1 MCCVI
6 IIGSQTIRSL
16 AIELSVQALTSD
28 KLRMSLDKS
37 RIPKRRTMTDPF
49 VDWIKRARTDK
60 GETVSGRMVETRS
73 QKTSDE
79 RKELLE
85 VEVNTDHDMNDNQE
99 VHGLEGRGRRL
110 ASESTPVE
118 QGHDFATSTGTLDRE
133 EMSELSD
140 ISTEIV
146 ATRKSPTDNTMM
158 AGGTEKQ
165 TTTSSFSER
174 MRNTLGNIFLFT
186 MGGGAENEVESQEEE
201 DEEEQVDFG
210 SQFSLNSSTQ
220 ENEAYVGRETGTGDK
235 FGVVRTI
242 SKEVNTPGQSRYFA
256 IMTNSELQTGESR
269 NRGLGNALADPEVD
283 NEKTSRQRVKARI
296 STSTKLPGTDRVT
309 PPLVAP
315 LVDNEAALEEALN
328 NIVDSLGEQNEQMCI
343 RMSELERAVHIERE
357 SLQEEL
363 NRNRQEIGRS
373 EKRLKERTEEHMA
386 KNLSRMTREAEQ
398 RELRLRDD
406 MEKLRTQQEQSLGTL
421 DTKIDAMMERRTQA
435 IMNRLGGLLSSKS
448 GPKEGEPNSGGPGR
462 EPKVNFNDH
471 QKGRTYGSTR
481 GRGSSTGYATRDN
494 RTWGPNSRASST
506 GNRQTS
512 NERPTQGTHAT
523 GRSDSGNRGHASPG
537 RSHVGQA
544 GNTHGDSD
552 CRDAPH
558 TEPLTTCEDTQPGH
572 SRDATAMATAFEPLN
587 RSFETFLKRLSR
599 TNERSE
605 KSRRVFK
612 KPRCYKDESD
622 GCIDT
627 WIEVMKLHF
636 EEEDLSERQECS
648 ALTSNLEGTA
658 LNCVMAKKQY
668 QCDTVEKIFEILL
681 NRFGSGVQ
689 GHQAMMR
696 FEKWRQREDETIDKF
711 LDDLEMLR
719 RRSQPDES
727 NRRMNLAVA
736 SKFIDGVKNDELR
749 TMLATY
755 YTPLSTNAP
764 TPEELRLKSK
774 EYLLLKPPS
783 RSGYYKNIYGN
794 FNNGPANQGNNWYKP
809 RDDMDKRRSCA
820 NCSSTDHHV
829 SACPTYKQGM
839 KAIGFSL
846 EDEDASELDHE
857 DFTRGV
863 IVKFGPRCFFCNL
876 EGHYKSDCPQF
887 WDAVADIK
895 HPRHE
900 EALSGVKA
908 SKARLLSEAEARRKD
923 KPHELA
929 AKKMQAVTEE
939 TRAPEPATAADDFKI
954 DYKAAARDALN
965 RVQQELVTKE
975 IEQKVKLELE
985 NEKLQ
990 EQLNTFEATEFE
1002 ETKALS
1008 SLSMKLNVI
1017 SGQRF
1022 GMVPQGSKIQ
1032 SIISVAG
1039 HQVIRN
1045 LSEPS
1050 EFTLIHL
1057 DTYAD
1062 YLRQVEP
1069 RTESRAVRALL
1080 TTGGPRMKKLHGRYL
1095 DVYGPYQ
1102 VMLNVDGISI
1112 YTRTYVTTDDDQMG
1126 QIYLGE
1132 EELKVR
1138 RIGHDAMMEQDAVH
1152 IGYEADVTAHLL
1164 DNNGTKIGVTGLLD
1178 TGAVVSV
1185 MPIKTWERMG
1195 FTREDLIPTNLRLAA
1210 ANRGAIYVAGRTPIT
1225 VLHMGG
1231 RDLWMSLL
1239 PGGREFVRRRP
1250 IHLGHRFCQE
1260 F

>member
-1 MCCVI
+1 
-6 IIGSQTIRSL
+6 
-16 AIELSVQALTSD
+16 
-28 KLRMSLDKS
+28 
-37 RIPKRRTMTDPF
+37 
-49 VDWIKRARTDK
+49 
-60 GETVSGRMVETRS
+60 
-73 QKTSDE
+73 
-79 RKELLE
+79 
-85 VEVNTDHDMNDNQE
+85 
-99 VHGLEGRGRRL
+99 
-110 ASESTPVE
+110 
-118 QGHDFATSTGTLDRE
+118 
-133 EMSELSD
+133 
-140 ISTEIV
+140 
-146 ATRKSPTDNTMM
+146 
-158 AGGTEKQ
+158 
-165 TTTSSFSER
+165 
-174 MRNTLGNIFLFT
+174 
-186 MGGGAENEVESQEEE
+186 
-201 DEEEQVDFG
+201 
-210 SQFSLNSSTQ
+210 
-220 ENEAYVGRETGTGDK
+220 
-235 FGVVRTI
+235 
-242 SKEVNTPGQSRYFA
+242 
-256 IMTNSELQTGESR
+256 
-269 NRGLGNALADPEVD
+269 
-283 NEKTSRQRVKARI
+283 
-296 STSTKLPGTDRVT
+296 
-309 PPLVAP
+309 
-315 LVDNEAALEEALN
+315 
-328 NIVDSLGEQNEQMCI
+328 
-343 RMSELERAVHIERE
+343 
-357 SLQEEL
+357 
-363 NRNRQEIGRS
+363 
-373 EKRLKERTEEHMA
+373 
-386 KNLSRMTREAEQ
+386 
-398 RELRLRDD
+398 
-406 MEKLRTQQEQSLGTL
+406 
-421 DTKIDAMMERRTQA
+421 
-435 IMNRLGGLLSSKS
+435 
-448 GPKEGEPNSGGPGR
+448 
-462 EPKVNFNDH
+462 
-471 QKGRTYGSTR
+471 
-481 GRGSSTGYATRDN
+481 
-494 RTWGPNSRASST
+494 
-506 GNRQTS
+506 
-512 NERPTQGTHAT
+512 
-523 GRSDSGNRGHASPG
+523 
-537 RSHVGQA
+537 
-544 GNTHGDSD
+544 
-552 CRDAPH
+552 
-558 TEPLTTCEDTQPGH
+558 
-572 SRDATAMATAFEPLN
+572 
-587 RSFETFLKRLSR
+587 
-599 TNERSE
+599 
-605 KSRRVFK
+605 
-612 KPRCYKDESD
+612 
-622 GCIDT
+622 
-627 WIEVMKLHF
+627 MKLHF

-668 QCDTVEKIFEILL
+668 QRDTAEKIFEILL

-696 FEKWRQREDETIDKF
+696 FEKRRQREDETIDKF

-749 TMLATY
+749 TMLSTH

-783 RSGYYKNIYGN
+783 RSGYYKNNYGN

-846 EDEDASELDHE
+846 EDKEASKVDHE
-857 DFTRGV
+857 DFMREV
-863 IVKFGPRCFFCNL
+863 IAKFGPRCFFCNL
-876 EGHYKSDCPQF
+876 EGHFKSDCPQF

-923 KPHELA
+923 KPQELA
-929 AKKMQAVTEE
+929 TKKMQAVTEE
-939 TRAPEPATAADDFKI
+939 TCEPEPVTAADDFKI
-954 DYKAAARDALN
+954 DYRAAARDALN

-990 EQLNTFEATEFE
+990 EQLNTFEATEIE
-1002 ETKALS
+1002 ETKAPS

-1050 EFTLIHL
+1050 EFTLMHL

-1062 YLRQVEP
+1062 YLRQMEP

-1095 DVYGPYQ
+1095 EVYGPYQ

-1112 YTRTYVTTDDDQMG
+1112 YTRTYVTTDSDQMG

-1138 RIGHDAMMEQDAVH
+1138 RIGHDAMMEQNAVH

-1164 DNNGTKIGVTGLLD
+1164 DTKGTKINRSHRASGHRSGSECDADKNLGKNGLHEGRSNSNEPPTGRRQ
-1178 TGAVVSV
+1178 S
-1185 MPIKTWERMG
+1185 RC
-1195 FTREDLIPTNLRLAA
+1195 NLRSWK
-1210 ANRGAIYVAGRTPIT
+1210 NTNNGSPHGRT
-1225 VLHMGG
+1225 G
-1231 RDLWMSLL
+1231 SLDEL
-1239 PGGREFVRRRP
+1239 PGGRKFGQRRP
-1250 IHLGHRFCQE
+1250 IHLGQRFRQE

>member
-1 MCCVI
+1 
-6 IIGSQTIRSL
+6 
-16 AIELSVQALTSD
+16 
-28 KLRMSLDKS
+28 
-37 RIPKRRTMTDPF
+37 
-49 VDWIKRARTDK
+49 
-60 GETVSGRMVETRS
+60 
-73 QKTSDE
+73 
-79 RKELLE
+79 
-85 VEVNTDHDMNDNQE
+85 MNDNQE

-110 ASESTPVE
+110 SSESTPVE
-118 QGHDFATSTGTLDRE
+118 QGHDFATPTGTLDRE

-140 ISTEIV
+140 ISTEIA
-146 ATRKSPTDNTMM
+146 ATRRSPTDNTMM
-158 AGGTEKQ
+158 AGGNEKQ
-165 TTTSSFSER
+165 TTSSSFSER
-174 MRNTLGNIFLFT
+174 MRNTLGNIFPFT
-186 MGGGAENEVESQEEE
+186 MGGGTGNEGESQEEEE

-210 SQFSLNSSTQ
+210 SQVSLNSLTQ
-220 ENEAYVGRETGTGDK
+220 ENEAYVERETGTVDK

-242 SKEVNTPGQSRYFA
+242 SKEVNTPGQSR
-256 IMTNSELQTGESR
+256 
-269 NRGLGNALADPEVD
+269 
-283 NEKTSRQRVKARI
+283 
-296 STSTKLPGTDRVT
+296 
-309 PPLVAP
+309 
-315 LVDNEAALEEALN
+315 
-328 NIVDSLGEQNEQMCI
+328 
-343 RMSELERAVHIERE
+343 H
-357 SLQEEL
+357 
-363 NRNRQEIGRS
+363 
-373 EKRLKERTEEHMA
+373 
-386 KNLSRMTREAEQ
+386 
-398 RELRLRDD
+398 
-406 MEKLRTQQEQSLGTL
+406 
-421 DTKIDAMMERRTQA
+421 
-435 IMNRLGGLLSSKS
+435 
-448 GPKEGEPNSGGPGR
+448 
-462 EPKVNFNDH
+462 
-471 QKGRTYGSTR
+471 
-481 GRGSSTGYATRDN
+481 
-494 RTWGPNSRASST
+494 
-506 GNRQTS
+506 
-512 NERPTQGTHAT
+512 
-523 GRSDSGNRGHASPG
+523 
-537 RSHVGQA
+537 
-544 GNTHGDSD
+544 
-552 CRDAPH
+552 
-558 TEPLTTCEDTQPGH
+558 
-572 SRDATAMATAFEPLN
+572 
-587 RSFETFLKRLSR
+587 
-599 TNERSE
+599 
-605 KSRRVFK
+605 
-612 KPRCYKDESD
+612 
-622 GCIDT
+622 
-627 WIEVMKLHF
+627 
-636 EEEDLSERQECS
+636 
-648 ALTSNLEGTA
+648 TSNLEGTA
-658 LNCVMAKKQY
+658 LNCVMAKEQY
-668 QCDTVEKIFEILL
+668 QRDTGEKSFVILL

-696 FEKWRQREDETIDKF
+696 SEKRRQREDETIDKF

-719 RRSQPDES
+719 RRSQPVES
-727 NRRMNLAVA
+727 NRRINMAVA
-736 SKFIDGVKNDELR
+736 SKFIDGVKNDDFR
-749 TMLATY
+749 TMLATH

-783 RSGYYKNIYGN
+783 RSGYYKNNNGN
-794 FNNGPANQGNNWYKP
+794 FNNEPANQGNNWYKP
-809 RDDMDKRRSCA
+809 RDDMEKRRSFA

-857 DFTRGV
+857 DFMRGL
-863 IVKFGPRCFFCNL
+863 IAKFGPRCFFCNL
-876 EGHYKSDCPQF
+876 EGHFKSDCPQF

-923 KPHELA
+923 KPQELA

-939 TRAPEPATAADDFKI
+939 TREPESATAADVFKI
-954 DYKAAARDALN
+954 DYRAAARDALN

-975 IEQKVKLELE
+975 IEQKVKIELE

-990 EQLNTFEATEFE
+990 EQLNTFEATEVE
-1002 ETKALS
+1002 ETKAPS

-1022 GMVPQGSKIQ
+1022 AMVPQGSKIQ

-1050 EFTLIHL
+1050 EFLLMHL

-1080 TTGGPRMKKLHGRYL
+1080 TTGGPRIKKLYGRYL
-1095 DVYGPYQ
+1095 EVYGPYQ

-1126 QIYLGE
+1126 QIYSGE

-1164 DNNGTKIGVTGLLD
+1164 DTNGTKIGVTGLLE

-1185 MPIKTWERMG
+1185 MPIKTWERMA

-1231 RDLWMSLL
+1231 RDLWMSFLVVENL
-1239 PGGREFVRRRP
+1239 DDAGQFILGRDFVRNFDVMIDLNNGLIRIRNPDRKKP
-1250 IHLGHRFCQE
+1250 INRIITDENKVPIFLDRKVKLQPGQAEVAIFRMRHLNSLSDSKQVCLVPNPNSQSSVILCRSFSVTRNGLCISVLLNTLDTTVSIQRGK
-1260 F
+1260 